1 MPSPKEWDSYLQVH
15 SKNMFSPTEPQVA
28 LHFVHIRRW
37 LWMFYSTQPWSEP
50 AMLVQLQSSLCP
62 RSQLLSPGL
71 FGSGVSWDGFSL
83 WCLNTEALLRAECP
97 FYDCLACKQRWRQLL
112 SLKHWV
118 DPCWEECWPLEC
130 VYRPRTSLCQESLH
144 LRIQACCTFPL
155 PLSWSQKSS
164 LSVGSPC
171 SHSYW
176 TYPDRYH
183 LN

>member
-1 MPSPKEWDSYLQVH
+1 M
-15 SKNMFSPTEPQVA
+15 A
-28 LHFVHIRRW
+28 LDVLFYPAL
-37 LWMFYSTQPWSEP
+37 LWTCHAGYSCS
-50 AMLVQLQSSLCP
+50 LVSVLEASFC
-62 RSQLLSPGL
+62 LLGFLALGSPGTA
-71 FGSGVSWDGFSL
+71 FSL

-97 FYDCLACKQRWRQLL
+97 FYNCLTCKQRWHQLL
-112 SLKHWV
+112 SLKHRA

-155 PLSWSQKSS
+155 PLSWSQRSS

-176 TYPDRYH
+176 TYPDRCH
-183 LN
+183 LNESRF